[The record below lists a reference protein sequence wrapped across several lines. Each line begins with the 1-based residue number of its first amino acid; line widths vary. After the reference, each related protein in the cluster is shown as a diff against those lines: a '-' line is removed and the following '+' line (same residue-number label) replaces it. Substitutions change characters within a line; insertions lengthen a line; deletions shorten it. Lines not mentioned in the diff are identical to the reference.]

1 MDFKVGKFY
10 DNKNS
15 LSVIHSPM
23 KVHPVFVDDDK
34 RIIERNLIIHS
45 HETFSNEID
54 KRYNLSYMNNLGNML
69 YDNKKNYSKLRNALK
84 LKKKNTRNLILSLS
98 NENKINLDTLPLIK
112 RNIEKKNND
121 EKKNKFLTPRNFS
134 KTKQKINYK
143 EIQKQIKLFKNDN
156 NRLISYIISGEKY
169 QSDYQKKMKLRIKQ
183 TLNNYSMKIKNIKS
197 FKV

>member
-34 RIIERNLIIHS
+34 RIIERNLIIHT

-121 EKKNKFLTPRNFS
+121 EKKNKFLTPRIFS

-143 EIQKQIKLFKNDN
+143 EIQKQIKLFNNDN

-169 QSDYQKKMKLRIKQ
+169 QSDYQKKIKLRIKQ